1 MKKDGDDSELS
12 GRKKYWV
19 LGVQQMRVKNV
30 TDLWH
35 NHGFLCALNLMP
47 RCLQQSETTDWNYW
61 KQNNYLACQ
70 PQSIFDPLCWTSLW
84 ITGVW
89 WVYGFDGTLNQE
101 VEESHALALPS
112 SLLMFWKQCEHFA
125 CAQNHTACA
134 YRVYCISTSTPLILE
149 EYKCTYWNE
158 KPLKVD

>member
-1 MKKDGDDSELS
+1 MLKKDGDDSQLS

-47 RCLQQSETTDWNYW
+47 MCLQQSGTTDWNYW

-70 PQSIFDPLCWTSLW
+70 PQSIFDPLLKYY
-84 ITGVW
+84 
-89 WVYGFDGTLNQE
+89 VYGNSGMMSMVLKGL
-101 VEESHALALPS
+101 ESRGLGKS
-112 SLLMFWKQCEHFA
+112 
-125 CAQNHTACA
+125 
-134 YRVYCISTSTPLILE
+134 STS
-149 EYKCTYWNE
+149 YFARV
-158 KPLKVD
+158 LKTMRTFCLCAKW